1 MKAHTAEMSDTF
13 SCTEGPMEAT
23 PSQTY
28 DVVIAATS
36 ADAELVAFIKGE
48 LQEFAGWHF
57 VLVSY

>member
-1 MKAHTAEMSDTF
+1 MSDTF
-13 SCTEGPMEAT
+13 FCTEGPMEAT

-36 ADAELVAFIKGE
+36 ADAELVAFIKGG
-48 LQEFAGWHF
+48 LLEFAGWHF